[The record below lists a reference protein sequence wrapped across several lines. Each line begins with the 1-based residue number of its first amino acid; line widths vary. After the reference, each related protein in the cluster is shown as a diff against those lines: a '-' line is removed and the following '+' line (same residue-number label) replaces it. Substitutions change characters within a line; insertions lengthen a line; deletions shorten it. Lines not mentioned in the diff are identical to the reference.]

1 MTRGPMATRT
11 FATVFMKI
19 GPLIE
24 IELAVYNQIVSEH
37 GVTRNQFTVDGH
49 PVGSA
54 PVDKVTGEIIERS
67 VIVKKIATSN
77 GPVFVED
84 SEMEELFSVSPNTM
98 TVKGYQPIDLF
109 GTAYVPH
116 SPLAIEPAKKKVGTK
131 KVVNETS
138 TQVLAGLLDA
148 MRVEN
153 VCAVCEI
160 TTRGVP
166 KPCVLLPDGT
176 LWLVRSDDELRE
188 PRPSFQDT
196 VPAEV
201 IEAVRNQL
209 VPFIQANTT
218 TEPMDLTDVRSA
230 AIMEYAE
237 EKAAKGDFGA
247 PRDTGDVVEVRES
260 SSTNDLMALLSAS
273 ITAAASAG

>member
-11 FATVFMKI
+11 YATVFMKI

-24 IELAVYNQIVSEH
+24 IELAVYNQLTSEH

-54 PVDKVTGEIIERS
+54 PVDKVTGEIIEHS
-67 VIVKKIATSN
+67 AIVKKIATSN
-77 GPVFVED
+77 GPVYVED
-84 SEMEELFSVSPNTM
+84 AEIEKLFQIKPNTLV
-98 TVKGYQPIDLF
+98 VKGYQPVDLF
-109 GTAYVPH
+109 GTAYVPNQ
-116 SPLAIEPAKKKVGTK
+116 PLAVEPAKKKVGTK

-153 VCAVCEI
+153 VCAVCEM

-176 LWLVRSDDELRE
+176 LWIVRSDDELRE

-201 IEAVRNQL
+201 IEAVRGQL

-230 AIMEYAE
+230 AILEYAE
-237 EKAAKGDFGA
+237 AKAAEGDFGA
-247 PRDTGDVVEVRES
+247 PVVGEVVEERES

-273 ITAAASAG
+273 ITAAASTE